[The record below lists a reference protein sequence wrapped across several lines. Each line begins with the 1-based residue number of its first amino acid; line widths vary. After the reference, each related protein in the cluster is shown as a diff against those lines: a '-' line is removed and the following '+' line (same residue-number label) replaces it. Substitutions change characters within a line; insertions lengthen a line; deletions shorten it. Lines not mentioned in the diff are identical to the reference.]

1 MINNHRNFFL
11 PAAIV
16 WAIVI
21 FCLSQI
27 PGVDVPRLVF
37 NTDKL
42 LHAIVYGILGFL
54 TLGSMKTTAEGYRL
68 FQIFLAVVLVVIYGG
83 LDEFHQHFIPGRT
96 ADIHDLMADA
106 VGGMLGVGLL
116 YYLIKLRPGKSE

>member
-1 MINNHRNFFL
+1 MTANLRNYFL

-16 WAIVI
+16 WAVVI

-27 PGVDVPRLVF
+27 PGVDVPPLVF

-42 LHAIVYGILGFL
+42 LHAIVYSILGFL
-54 TLGSMKTTAEGYRL
+54 TLGSMKSTAEGYRL
-68 FQIFLAVVLVVIYGG
+68 FQLWLAVVLVVIYGG
-83 LDEFHQHFIPGRT
+83 LDEFHQYFVPGRT

-106 VGGMLGVGLL
+106 VGGLLGAGLL
-116 YYLIKLRPGKSE
+116 YYFIKTRLRRPE

>member
-1 MINNHRNFFL
+1 MIDNLRNYFL

-42 LHAIVYGILGFL
+42 VHAIVYGILGFF
-54 TLGSMKTTAEGYRL
+54 TLGSMKSTVEGYRL
-68 FQIFLAVVLVVIYGG
+68 FQIVLAVVLVVIYGG

-106 VGGMLGVGLL
+106 VGGMIGVGLL
-116 YYLIKLRPGKSE
+116 YYFINLRLRKPE